1 MLKAVFDWFRSPSPR
16 ALAPTVQPEAAPY
29 KVEAPVVAPTMEP
42 ATVTETAPVT
52 STHTTAAA
60 KKPAVKKT
68 QQRTVTKPAVSD
80 KGIKDFEIKDIVSR
94 LQNAQPMYAD
104 DQDRLNRLING
115 LRKGTVSTSVDTAA
129 LLRTLKDAQQGK
141 SLSDEQKQI
150 LVNYKNNL

>member
-1 MLKAVFDWFRSPSPR
+1 MKAKEFIFERDSLWDKVKDVTGWSKYQNTDRPTADDDWNPNR
-16 ALAPTVQPEAAPY
+16 VKGAA
-29 KVEAPVVAPTMEP
+29 
-42 ATVTETAPVT
+42 
-52 STHTTAAA
+52 
-60 KKPAVKKT
+60 PAVKKT
-68 QQRTVTKPAVSD
+68 QQKTVTKPAVSD

-104 DQDRLNRLING
+104 DQDRLNRLINS
-115 LRKGTVSTSVDTAA
+115 LRKSTVSTSVDTAA